1 MIQTFTEPE
10 KEIPEDD
17 IRQFG
22 LEIKVSAID
31 LFIGA
36 GYKVHKVRV
45 GDSIIP
51 FLILKDKFGRTIEK
65 TPLIYAEGVI
75 YITGIYVERSG
86 KHRGRRNQI
95 TIRVPFKIAY
105 ADTQDVVLKEKVK
118 SLLEDEAVSIYRKW
132 VVENAKKNYKNSANL
147 RDYDRIFVKD
157 IQDMRKE
164 TLSD

>member
-22 LEIKVSAID
+22 LEIKVNAID

-51 FLILKDKFGRTIEK
+51 FLVLKDKIGRTIEK
-65 TPLIYAEGVI
+65 TPIVYAEGVV

-95 TIRVPFKIAY
+95 TIRVPFRIAY
-105 ADTQDVVLKEKVK
+105 ADTKDVELKEKVK
-118 SLLEDEAVSIYRKW
+118 ALIEDESVSIYRKW
-132 VVENAKKNYKNSANL
+132 VVENAKKNYKNTFNL

-157 IQDMRKE
+157 IKEMKKE
-164 TLSD
+164 TLSE